1 MNPDPI
7 PVKGSDGKV
16 HVSYELAVLNTAP
29 RDATITL
36 VETLADGADGKVV
49 ATIDRDEVVAR
60 SVIVGDYKLPP
71 IPAATLPAGRT
82 MLLVIDD
89 AYAERSDVPAKFVN
103 RLASTRAIAA
113 RRRGAVRHRLVQG
126 GPRCQA
132 YVRRRRWAR
141 HVPWRP
147 HSQRE
152 LPGLRSAAACRGG
165 WNGGYRCERR
175 RRWSASG
182 DSRRIDGRRA
192 RRDHVVID
200 IGDGRYAFYAH
211 IKGGSVKVKP
221 GDKVTKGQEI
231 ARLGNTGSATEAH
244 LHFQVMAG
252 TQPLT
257 AMNQPSQFEKFTLQG
272 TAESD
277 GFVPA
282 TDAGPRTDEL
292 LLIRSVI
299 SFP

>member
-1 MNPDPI
+1 M
-7 PVKGSDGKV
+7 
-16 HVSYELAVLNTAP
+16 
-29 RDATITL
+29 
-36 VETLADGADGKVV
+36 
-49 ATIDRDEVVAR
+49 
-60 SVIVGDYKLPP
+60 
-71 IPAATLPAGRT
+71 
-82 MLLVIDD
+82 
-89 AYAERSDVPAKFVN
+89 
-103 RLASTRAIAA
+103 
-113 RRRGAVRHRLVQG
+113 
-126 GPRCQA
+126 
-132 YVRRRRWAR
+132 
-141 HVPWRP
+141 
-147 HSQRE
+147 
-152 LPGLRSAAACRGG
+152 
-165 WNGGYRCERR
+165 
-175 RRWSASG
+175 
-182 DSRRIDGRRA
+182 
-192 RRDHVVID
+192 VID